1 MHGAVT
7 PGEMAAQLRMQPQ
20 SLTRTFAALEVAGYL
35 LRTTDPGDG
44 RQFLLT
50 ITAAGRR
57 ALKDEMAPR
66 DAWLARA
73 MARVLSDDE
82 CAELRRAAELMERL
96 AEFERGVVTV
106 DR

>member
-1 MHGAVT
+1 MT

-20 SLTRTFAALEVAGYL
+20 SLTRTFAALEDAGYL